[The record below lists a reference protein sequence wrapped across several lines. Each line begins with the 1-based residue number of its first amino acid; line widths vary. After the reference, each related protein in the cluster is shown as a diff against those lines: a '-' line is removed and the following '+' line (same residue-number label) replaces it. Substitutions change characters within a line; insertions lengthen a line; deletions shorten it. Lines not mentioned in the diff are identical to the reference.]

1 MKINSLIIDGI
12 GGIKHLDLHFKDG
25 LNVICGANGIGK
37 STILNTISD
46 AFNRGWPSRLKRN
59 ALCTEG
65 TYFINID
72 TFINNKCQ
80 QKEIKVSINSFQAIE
95 MDTPHRF
102 TEPEEVENFLFFGI
116 ERNINYFA
124 LDSIHR
130 DPHRDLG
137 TIGNMATTGV
147 KANDIKDWFINRY
160 LFKDKSGSLEQQ
172 QINNYN
178 IAETTFSVL
187 DNTIKFKTVKA
198 DTLDIILST
207 SNGDIYFEYLSSG
220 YKSCIYIIMGIIKEI
235 EYRNNAHPIDINDF
249 NGVVL
254 IDEIDLHLHPIWQA
268 GLVKALKKIFPHV
281 QFILTTHSPS
291 VLQSLEK
298 DEIIALGYDENN
310 NTYIKELNLGKYGLQ
325 GWTLEEILQDVMDM
339 PSTSSQLYLDTM
351 KKFDTAM
358 DNEDKEEILKQY
370 RLLNEMLHP
379 NSRLRRLLSIQVA
392 EWED

>member
-37 STILNTISD
+37 STILNVIAD
-46 AFNRGWPSRLKRN
+46 AFNAGNPSQLKRN
-59 ALCTEG
+59 ALYTEG
-65 TYFINID
+65 KYTLKINTYIDNKSQQREINIVIKSFQPQD
-72 TFINNKCQ
+72 FEHIGKWVEDINN
-80 QKEIKVSINSFQAIE
+80 
-95 MDTPHRF
+95 
-102 TEPEEVENFLFFGI
+102 FLYFNI
-116 ERNINYFA
+116 DRNINYRA
-124 LDSIHR
+124 LDSVRR
-130 DPHRDLG
+130 DPDRNLG
-137 TIGNMATTGV
+137 IIGSMAISGV
-147 KANDIKDWFINRY
+147 DAYDIKNWFINRY

-187 DNTIKFKTVKA
+187 DNTVKFKTVKA

-254 IDEIDLHLHPIWQA
+254 IDEIDLHLHPIWQVS
-268 GLVKALKKIFPHV
+268 LVKALKKIFPHV
-281 QFILTTHSPS
+281 QFILTTHSPNI
-291 VLQSLEK
+291 LQSLEK

-310 NTYIKELNLGKYGLQ
+310 NTYVKELNLGKYGLQ

-339 PSTSSQLYLDTM
+339 PSTSSQLYLDTI

-358 DNEDKEEILKQY
+358 DNEDKDEILKQY
-370 RLLNEMLHP
+370 HLLKEMLHP